1 MKGLNYQIIDCNIRI
16 LNVRIEKIRIMGEKL
31 LLSKPPIFFP
41 NKRKEWEAQLKELI
55 QMEMKVQDELLKE
68 YQELEKLL
76 DKNTKKD

>member
-1 MKGLNYQIIDCNIRI
+1 MKGLNYQIIECNIRI

-41 NKRKEWEAQLKELI
+41 NKRKEWEAQLEELFE
-55 QMEMKVQDELLKE
+55 MEMKVQDELLKE